1 MVSFSNSL
9 VLASLVPSHH
19 NLTYH
24 LIVILLSALA
34 AFIPRYF
41 PMRFFTN
48 RKIPEWFN
56 EWMKYVPVSLFTAL
70 VVKGIFVDSK
80 YRIIIDHVHLF
91 GNTFTVYG
99 LGSYLVAAVCVGL
112 VAYFTRSMLSSVIV
126 GLGVVWLLSITI
138 GV

>member
-1 MVSFSNSL
+1 MSDL
-9 VLASLVPSHH
+9 LAGIPAMASLVPSHH

-24 LIVILLSALA
+24 LIVIVIAALA

-70 VVKGIFVDSK
+70 VVKSVFMDST
-80 YRIIIDHVHLF
+80 YHFI
-91 GNTFTVYG
+91 G
-99 LGSYLVAAVCVGL
+99 LGHLDQILASIIVII
-112 VAYFTRSMLSSVIV
+112 VAYFTRSMAVSVIG
-126 GLGVVWLLSITI
+126 GLLAVWLISLIL
-138 GV
+138 

>member
-1 MVSFSNSL
+1 MVNLSNSL
-9 VLASLVPSHH
+9 VLASLAPSHH
-19 NLTYH
+19 NITYH

-70 VVKGIFVDSK
+70 VVKGVFVDSK
-80 YRIIIDHVHLF
+80 YHLILDHVHLF
-91 GNTFTVYG
+91 GNTFLVYG
-99 LGSYLVAAVCVGL
+99 YASYLVAAVCVIL

>member
-1 MVSFSNSL
+1 MFNMGNSL

-24 LIVILLSALA
+24 LIVIFLSALA

-48 RKIPEWFN
+48 RQIPEWFN

-80 YRIIIDHVHLF
+80 YHLIVDHLKVF
-91 GNTFTVYG
+91 GTTITTYG
-99 LGSYLVAAVCVGL
+99 LASYLIAAVCVGL

-126 GLGVVWLLSITI
+126 GLAVVWLLSITV

>member
-1 MVSFSNSL
+1 MVSLSNSL

-24 LIVILLSALA
+24 LIVIVLSALA

-80 YRIIIDHVHLF
+80 YRLILDKIHLF
-91 GNTFTVYG
+91 GNTVVVYG
-99 LGSYLVAAVCVGL
+99 YDSYLIAAVCVGL

-126 GLGVVWLLSITI
+126 GLGVVWLMSITI

>member
-1 MVSFSNSL
+1 MFNLGNSL

-19 NLTYH
+19 NLIYH
-24 LIVILLSALA
+24 LIVIALSAIA

-48 RKIPEWFN
+48 RQIPEWFN

-70 VVKGIFVDSK
+70 VVKGIFIDSK
-80 YRIIIDHVHLF
+80 YRLVVDKLHLF
-91 GNTFTVYG
+91 GNTIITYG
-99 LGSYLVAAVCVGL
+99 LGSYLIAAVCVGL
-112 VAYFTRSMLSSVIV
+112 VAYFTRSMLSSVVV
-126 GLGVVWLLSITI
+126 GLGVVWLLSLIV

>member
-1 MVSFSNSL
+1 MVSLSNSL

-24 LIVILLSALA
+24 LIVIVLSALA

-48 RKIPEWFN
+48 RKIP

-80 YRIIIDHVHLF
+80 YRLILDKIHLF
-91 GNTFTVYG
+91 GNTVVVYG
-99 LGSYLVAAVCVGL
+99 YASYLIAAVCVGL